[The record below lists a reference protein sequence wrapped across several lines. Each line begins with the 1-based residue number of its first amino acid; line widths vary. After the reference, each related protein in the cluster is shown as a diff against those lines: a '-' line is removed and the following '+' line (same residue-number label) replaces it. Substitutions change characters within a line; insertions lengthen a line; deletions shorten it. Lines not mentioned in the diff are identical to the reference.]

1 MVILNREFQKQKFQD
16 FLIPVIALSCED
28 DPLSDLWKPTEL
40 SNENAI
46 NGDENRN
53 PNRASTKVIQLCI
66 ILICR
71 MEIPKKIHMM
81 K

>member
-28 DPLSDLWKPTEL
+28 DPLSDLWKLKEL
-40 SNENAI
+40 SSENSMNSNEN
-46 NGDENRN
+46 GN
-53 PNRASTKVIQLCI
+53 PNHSLTKVSQLYI

>member
-40 SNENAI
+40 SNENAGLRRI
-46 NGDENRN
+46 
-53 PNRASTKVIQLCI
+53 
-66 ILICR
+66 
-71 MEIPKKIHMM
+71 
-81 K
+81 